1 MDNRKHI
8 VIIGGGFAGLNLA
21 KKLDKKK
28 YRVTLVDRNNYHSF
42 PPLFYQVASS
52 GLEPDSICSPFRRE
66 LIRGKGKGAE
76 FHLGEVSR
84 VDTKAKIVETQYEK
98 LTYDYLVVAAGTT
111 NNFFGN
117 DKLLETA
124 YTIKSTAQAMRARDE
139 ILDRLERASIC
150 NDPEKRKKMLS
161 FTVVGG
167 GASGVEIAGALGE
180 MKKYVLHRNYP
191 SIPKEDVSITLLEG
205 SNALLGTM
213 SRKSQDDALTYLKQL
228 LVDVHLGK
236 IVKTYDDGMVTTADG
251 ETIPTGMMIW
261 TAGVTGVKIPF
272 EGLEP
277 SIGRGGRIE
286 VDEFNRVKG
295 LEDSV
300 AALGDICIMQSA
312 SYPAGHPQLAQV
324 AIQQGRTLA
333 KNLNDGSFSHP
344 FSYKDKGTMAT
355 VGRNR
360 AVADIGAR
368 HLRGFVAWLAWM
380 FIHLISIIGM
390 RNKINILIDWTWGYF
405 NYGTSLRLLL
415 SPSRYPLKWRWGE
428 K

>member
-21 KKLDKKK
+21 KKLDKMK